1 MSNID
6 DLQGRI
12 AGALARIESVAS
24 TAFDVRDRNAEM
36 QAALE
41 EEKTV
46 TAQVEE
52 RLRRLKERQTEEL
65 AQATAQM
72 QEIRTRVEALD
83 QELQRMQK
91 ANAALREANAAL
103 RAANQEGVGDPHLIN
118 ASMLA
123 ELEAL
128 RAARAAD
135 IAETSAILSAM
146 APVLRGDEE
155 SADA

>member
-1 MSNID
+1 MSNIEE
-6 DLQGRI
+6 LHARV
-12 AGALARIESVAS
+12 ANALARIEAAAS
-24 TAFDVRDRNAEM
+24 TALDVRDRNAEM
-36 QAALE
+36 QAALD

-52 RLRRLKERQTEEL
+52 RLRRLKERQSEEL

-72 QEIRTRVEALD
+72 QETRARVEALD
-83 QELQRMQK
+83 LELQRMQK

-118 ASMLA
+118 SSMLA